1 MTTNL
6 VKPIAENFWSEYNI
20 RLEPWSIG
28 YDAPVSINPEEIP
41 TSDKVNTEVEVGNGD
56 WQPIRNAIAPELPNQ
71 LLFIDGR
78 LRIDALCNG
87 RRDDEILYGAFATIA
102 VGAVL
107 VDRTISRAKC
117 IATEV
122 KRIIAIGG
130 NLNPPVTI
138 IPAPISG
145 RGELKYDYCLTS
157 SNNDVD
163 TPSQIVQSAMLDE
176 ELRIANELSLKKE
189 LIKENTLIVRD
200 GPLLYRVYQ
209 TPFDTIGYVKTMGKA
224 YLRGDNAQVL
234 RSLKVGERT
243 PIFRISNS
251 KGSNLSWYLRS
262 GSKDLN
268 YKKLGYH
275 DLHGLVRIDLD
286 GSVPLDRAKAI
297 ADQSTYLI
305 PQYASH
311 PTRDPRAPQNLTP
324 VGALEKELGRR
335 MGSRELI
342 SRRLRDFL
350 AESAYR
356 EIGSK

>member
-1 MTTNL
+1 M
-6 VKPIAENFWSEYNI
+6 
-20 RLEPWSIG
+20 
-28 YDAPVSINPEEIP
+28 
-41 TSDKVNTEVEVGNGD
+41 
-56 WQPIRNAIAPELPNQ
+56 
-71 LLFIDGR
+71 
-78 LRIDALCNG
+78 
-87 RRDDEILYGAFATIA
+87 
-102 VGAVL
+102 
-107 VDRTISRAKC
+107 
-117 IATEV
+117 
-122 KRIIAIGG
+122 
-130 NLNPPVTI
+130 
-138 IPAPISG
+138 
-145 RGELKYDYCLTS
+145 
-157 SNNDVD
+157 
-163 TPSQIVQSAMLDE
+163 
-176 ELRIANELSLKKE
+176 
-189 LIKENTLIVRD
+189 RD
-200 GPLLYRVYQ
+200 GPLLSRGYQ
-209 TPFDTIGYVKTMGKA
+209 TPFETIGYVKTMGKA

-286 GSVPLDRAKAI
+286 GSVSLERAKEI

-350 AESAYR
+350 AESAYSP
-356 EIGSK
+356 IIV